1 MKKLIDNIK
10 LVIKKLKLSKINY
23 LNSKFKKYIIKY
35 NIENNKIK
43 IINSNGDYKYVENN
57 VPNKVKVMEIIKDH
71 EIEIDSRILDYE
83 GKSDDY
89 KIIILSSGI
98 LLSFLGV
105 MFIFSFFVGSYILF
119 LLAFLSFSISLV
131 LFVLNTYKIMINR
144 EEIKR
149 LKLLK
154 ENKNI
159 YEESEIKD
167 IICDTFTYLKNYFY
181 EGLTKII
188 NLLEKNKSKI

>member
-57 VPNKVKVMEIIKDH
+57 VPNKVKVMEIIKEH

>member
-57 VPNKVKVMEIIKDH
+57 VPNKVKVMEIIKEH

-154 ENKNI
+154 EDRNI